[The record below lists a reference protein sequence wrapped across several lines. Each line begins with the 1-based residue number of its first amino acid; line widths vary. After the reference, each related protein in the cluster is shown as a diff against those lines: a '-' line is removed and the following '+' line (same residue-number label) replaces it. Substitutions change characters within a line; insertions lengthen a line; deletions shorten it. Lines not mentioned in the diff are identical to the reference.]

1 MTYEQWRQG
10 VLPKVLGTMN
20 LHKHLPKVNFFVM
33 LSSLVGALG
42 NVSQSNYAA
51 GNTFQDALAR
61 HRTANGLPA
70 VTIDLGAVTEVGWV
84 AAAEDS
90 AAVVDRLEKRL
101 GITPVTIEQV
111 LRLVAAA
118 IQDPLRKH
126 PDDSQVVTCMS
137 QYEAVGEGA
146 ATKQDR
152 RFGTMRLGDASSGA
166 VGAAVANQVASAEDV
181 SRLDELV
188 QTLSNTHGTATAAE
202 ANDLVSESL
211 VHKIADLF
219 NTPAADIDVAL
230 PLSHHGV
237 DSLVAVEL
245 RNWLS
250 SAVKV
255 KVTIYDILQS
265 ASVTD
270 FALMLVN
277 KSGLVKMSS

>member
-1 MTYEQWRQG
+1 MESMTHEQWRQS
-10 VLPKVLGTMN
+10 VLPKVVGTMN

-90 AAVVDRLEKRL
+90 AGVLDRIEKRL
-101 GITPVTIEQV
+101 GATPVTIEQT
-111 LRLVAAA
+111 LRLIEAA

-126 PDDSQVVTCMS
+126 QDDSQVVTCMA
-137 QYEAVGEGA
+137 QYDAVSENA
-146 ATKQDR
+146 AIKKDR
-152 RFGTMRLGDASSGA
+152 RFGTMRLGNAGA
-166 VGAAVANQVASAEDV
+166 VGATRVASAQL

-202 ANDLVSESL
+202 AKDLVSESL

-219 NTPAADIDVAL
+219 NIPAADIDVAL
-230 PLSHHGV
+230 PLSQHGV

-277 KSGLVKMSS
+277 KSGLMKISG

>member
-1 MTYEQWRQG
+1 MENMTHEQWRQSM
-10 VLPKVLGTMN
+10 LSKVVDTMN

-90 AAVVDRLEKRL
+90 AGVLDRIEKRL
-101 GITPVTIEQV
+101 GATPVTIEQT
-111 LRLVAAA
+111 LRLIEAA

-126 PDDSQVVTCMS
+126 QDDSQVVTCMA
-137 QYEAVGEGA
+137 QYDAVSES
-146 ATKQDR
+146 ATIKKDR
-152 RFGTMRLGDASSGA
+152 RFGTMRLGNARA
-166 VGAAVANQVASAEDV
+166 VGATRVASTQL

-188 QTLSNTHGTATAAE
+188 QTLSNTHGTTTAAK
-202 ANDLVSESL
+202 AKDLVSESL
-211 VHKIADLF
+211 VHKIANLF
-219 NTPAADIDVAL
+219 NTPAANIDVAS
-230 PLSHHGV
+230 PLSQHGV

-250 SAVKV
+250 SAMKV

-270 FALMLVN
+270 FAVMLVN
-277 KSGLVKMSS
+277 KSELVKISG

>member
-1 MTYEQWRQG
+1 LENMTHEQWRQS
-10 VLPKVLGTMN
+10 VLPKVVGTMN

-90 AAVVDRLEKRL
+90 AGVLDRIEKRL
-101 GITPVTIEQV
+101 GATPVTIEQT
-111 LRLVAAA
+111 LRLIEAA

-126 PDDSQVVTCMS
+126 QDDSQVVTCMA
-137 QYEAVGEGA
+137 QYDAVSESA
-146 ATKQDR
+146 AIKKDR
-152 RFGTMRLGDASSGA
+152 RFGTMRLRNAGA
-166 VGAAVANQVASAEDV
+166 VGATRVASAQL

-202 ANDLVSESL
+202 AKNLVSESL

-230 PLSHHGV
+230 PLSQHGV

-277 KSGLVKMSS
+277 KSGLVKISG